1 VNCHCCNGETKKFGR
16 FQNRNR
22 IVQRYQCVR
31 CGKTMS
37 ESQPLDGIRTN
48 MDDAAKVVGMLCE
61 GMGIRAISRLTRL
74 DQKTVLRI
82 LESAGEHCSQLLDT
96 KIRNINVEQVQADEI
111 YCFVGCKQQN
121 TTAGETERGQF
132 FTFLSIAK
140 DSKLIINW
148 RTGKRTQET
157 AVEFLT
163 DLKGRIQNRFQ
174 LTTDGW
180 KPYCG
185 RLGAVKQVFGD
196 SIDYATETKHFASEN
211 PRLAVR
217 PELWMLNVKRVEFLE
232 RRRKI
237 GDPDMKTSTICHC
250 ERTNLSVR
258 IFTRRFTRL
267 TLGYSKKLQN
277 LRWAVALFIAHFNF
291 CRVHS
296 TIKTTPAQGAGI
308 ADHAWSIEELLS

>member
-1 VNCHCCNGETKKFGR
+1 
-16 FQNRNR
+16 
-22 IVQRYQCVR
+22 
-31 CGKTMS
+31 MS
-37 ESQPLDGIRTN
+37 ESQPLGGIRTSTEE
-48 MDDAAKVVGMLCE
+48 AVKVVGMLCE

-82 LESAGEHCSQLLDT
+82 LESAGEHCAQLLDT
-96 KIRNINVEQVQADEI
+96 KIRNVKVGQVQADEL

-121 TTAGETERGQF
+121 TVEGETERGQF

-148 RTGKRTQET
+148 RTAKRTQEN

-185 RLGAVKQVFGD
+185 RSGAVKQVFGD
-196 SIDYATETKHFASEN
+196 SIDYATETKHFAADN

-217 PELWMLNVKRVEFLE
+217 PELWKLNSKRVESLQ

-237 GDPDMKTSTICHC
+237 GQPDLKTATTCHC

-277 LRWAVALFIAHFNF
+277 LRWAVALFVAHFNF
-291 CRVHS
+291 CRVHG
-296 TIKTTPAQGAGI
+296 TLKMTPAQAAGL
-308 ADHAWSIEELLS
+308 ADHVWSVEEILASQV